1 MELKI
6 YGSNNLRNWREVNS
20 LTGVPWKYYR
30 FKIVFEDMKAT
41 DRFSGTV
48 LVTQERRTNK
58 LR

>member
-1 MELKI
+1 ME
-6 YGSNNLRNWREVNS
+6 VTS

-30 FKIVFEDMKAT
+30 FKIVLSNMKAT